1 MMEMSLSEFYEKQIR
16 TLPLIQ
22 RIDLARMILNDLPP
36 EALVDY
42 RSDWSEE
49 DLRELSTFSLGYLI
63 EKEGTS

>member
-1 MMEMSLSEFYEKQIR
+1 MSLSEFYEKQIR

-49 DLRELSTFSLGYLI
+49 DLQEIAAFSLQYLT
-63 EKEGTS
+63 EKEKTS